1 MGITAARMFESCV
14 GISEKDMHFLHF
26 EISGTDT
33 SGGKKEAKTK
43 TFFWFQHSRFHKA
56 TFISPPFESLQKHQ

>member
-1 MGITAARMFESCV
+1 MGITAARMFASCV

-33 SGGKKEAKTK
+33 SGGKRKQRQRPFFGFNTAGFTK
-43 TFFWFQHSRFHKA
+43 PLSFP
-56 TFISPPFESLQKHQ
+56 PPFESLQKHQ